1 MTDEEVLDKYNRM
14 VEQFG
19 DNLPNPEQEP
29 IRFKYYVK
37 LFDYY
42 HNKTD
47 TN

>member
-19 DNLPNPEQEP
+19 EDLPNPEQEP

-37 LFDYY
+37 LFNYY
-42 HNKTD
+42 HEKKD
-47 TN
+47 TI